1 MKFNVI
7 LFNGFE
13 TLDAFGPVE
22 VIGLLGKF
30 YQLGYYSEKGGIV
43 RSIQGIGVETL
54 PMSDIEKD
62 GIIMIPGGFGARTEV
77 NNAEFI
83 EGIKELAENSRF
95 VLTVCTGSA
104 LLAKTGLLKNRRATS
119 NKMSFEW
126 AASQDPEVKWVRRA
140 RWTQD
145 GKYYTSSGISAGIDM
160 ALGFVSDMISPEA
173 AEKVACG
180 IEYIWN
186 RDRDSDPFCKA

>member
-22 VIGLLGKF
+22 VIGRLERF
-30 YQLGYYSEKGGIV
+30 YQLGYYSEKGGVV
-43 RSIQGIGVETL
+43 RSSQGVEVKTL
-54 PMSDIEKD
+54 PFSDIEND
-62 GIIMIPGGFGARTEV
+62 GILLIPGGFGARAEV
-77 NNAEFI
+77 DNAEFI
-83 EGIKELAENSRF
+83 ERIKTLAENSRF

-119 NKMSFEW
+119 NKISFEW
-126 AASQDPEVKWVRRA
+126 AASQDPEVQWVRRA
-140 RWTQD
+140 RWMQD

-160 ALGFVSDMISPEA
+160 ALGFVSDMVGPEA
-173 AEKVACG
+173 AEKVAG
-180 IEYIWN
+180 HIEYIWN
-186 RDRDSDPFCKA
+186 RDKDNDPFC

>member
-22 VIGLLGKF
+22 VIGHLGKF
-30 YQLGYYSEKGGIV
+30 YELGYYSAKGGIV

-54 PMSDIEKD
+54 PMSGIEKD
-62 GIIMIPGGFGARTEV
+62 GIILIPGGFGTRTEV
-77 NNAEFI
+77 DNTEFI
-83 EGIKELAENSRF
+83 ESIKALAENSRF

-119 NKMSFEW
+119 NKISFEW
-126 AASQDPEVKWVRRA
+126 AASQDPEVIWVRRA
-140 RWTQD
+140 RWTRD

-173 AEKVACG
+173 AEKVAGG
-180 IEYIWN
+180 IEYVWN
-186 RDRDSDPFCKA
+186 RDKDNDPFCQV